1 MRSWLGTATERSVVG
16 RALSVA
22 AVVGTVLVLI
32 NHGDALLRGEVSMGR
47 VFRILLTMV
56 VPYCVSTY
64 SSVGALRE
72 RARAETAALG
82 QQ

>member
-32 NHGDALLRGEVSMGR
+32 NHGDALLRGDVSIGR
-47 VFRILLTMV
+47 ALRILLTMA

-64 SSVGALRE
+64 SSIGALRE
-72 RARAETAALG
+72 RAGAETAALG
-82 QQ
+82 KQ